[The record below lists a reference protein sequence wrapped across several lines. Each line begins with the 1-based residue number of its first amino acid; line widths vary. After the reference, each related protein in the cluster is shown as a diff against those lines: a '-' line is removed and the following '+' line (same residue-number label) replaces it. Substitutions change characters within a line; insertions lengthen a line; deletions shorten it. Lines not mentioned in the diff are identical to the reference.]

1 MQRNP
6 REPTA
11 RRPSPPATATFG
23 YAQVELI
30 LARVFDAEDAQRGA
44 FRGRLK
50 HFRKLGIPAKNPGK
64 GSRLQYSASD
74 LFQLLIA
81 LELSEFNID
90 PNLIVKIL
98 QEHWTGR
105 KGFYAAIQNAQW
117 RSNEDYLAF
126 LSVRFMSASLGQ
138 RRMMQSATTI
148 SQRSA
153 PHPVEPRFFW
163 ASGVSGANFLEAL
176 QGPAERFCV
185 FNLSA
190 RIRAVKEASV
200 SNSHLASM
208 PAASR

>member
-6 REPTA
+6 RKPTA

-90 PNLIVKIL
+90 PNLIVKIV

-176 QGPAERFCV
+176 QEPAERFCV

-200 SNSHLASM
+200 SNSHLDSM